1 MNISELT
8 SKDIWGRRN
17 KQINTPKL
25 RITSQE
31 LVLTATPNS
40 TQLRDTVNNMI
51 CNCIFTHF
59 DFCIVIEVRVKFS
72 IWR

>member
-1 MNISELT
+1 MNISELA

-40 TQLRDTVNNMI
+40 TQLRDTVKNMI
-51 CNCIFTHF
+51 CNRIFIHF
-59 DFCIVIEVRVKFS
+59 GFCIVIGVRVEFS